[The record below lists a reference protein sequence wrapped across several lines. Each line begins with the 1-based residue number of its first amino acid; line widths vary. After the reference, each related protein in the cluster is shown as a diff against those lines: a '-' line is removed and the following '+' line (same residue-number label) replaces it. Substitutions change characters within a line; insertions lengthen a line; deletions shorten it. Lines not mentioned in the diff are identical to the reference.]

1 VLTTIRLESVT
12 PKVHTRNAGNAGMG
26 MEGGGAPE
34 TPRVLYKCGG
44 AKLPGT
50 PT

>member
-1 VLTTIRLESVT
+1 LRCE
-12 PKVHTRNAGNAGMG
+12 
-26 MEGGGAPE
+26 EGRGREE